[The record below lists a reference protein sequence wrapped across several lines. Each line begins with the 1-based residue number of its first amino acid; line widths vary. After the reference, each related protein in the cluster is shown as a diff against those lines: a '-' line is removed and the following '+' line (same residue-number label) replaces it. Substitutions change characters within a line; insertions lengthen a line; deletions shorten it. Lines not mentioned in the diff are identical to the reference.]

1 MDNIIAFLPTPLG
14 THLPT
19 EGITERPGTL
29 ATPGAAPACKAPHD
43 GPGQRQR
50 IHKKGLQ
57 VALAAVYGRLA
68 AEQAMGRFTSL
79 TKEETA
85 IIAEIAISAYRHG
98 LEAGADCE
106 TIAAPPIPL
115 DLLAASE
122 LVG

>member
-1 MDNIIAFLPTPLG
+1 MDNIIAFLPTPPG
-14 THLPT
+14 SHLPT
-19 EGITERPGTL
+19 EGLTERPEVL
-29 ATPGAAPACKAPHD
+29 ATPGAAPAHQN

-68 AEQAMGRFTSL
+68 AEQAMGRFAHL

-85 IIAEIAISAYRHG
+85 IIAEIAITGYRHG